1 MLEWVA
7 ILFSRGSSW
16 RRDRIPVSCIGRG
29 MLYHQGT
36 REEYRYPQ
44 RETDTQSTV
53 KVSLHLPHTQNK
65 LEDRDLHQGLSCT
78 LTTLHQ
84 RLWTW
89 FFLSIPVFL
98 FVLTHPTLRP
108 LSSLTQW
115 PNSLLGHGFPFSW
128 CRMWSLNCV
137 ISWSWSTSKM
147 TDSDILLNGHTVCSC
162 LFLVRESHHH
172 HPLTSGAVHTS
183 TLSPAQLTVPSFRSD
198 VGAPQAT
205 SFLQALNS
213 HASAWPS
220 QGRWTDNTHCLS
232 LHQPANAARG
242 KVPSQAHQHR
252 CTPWT
257 TNHTAF
263 LLSAISPCLSDLLI
277 LQASKK
283 AFQTFTVSFNLKYI
297 PSLPHR
303 LWFLFLLHNTQTYQ
317 TTSLWIWGHQVST
330 VTYTCWSF
338 PLLLI

>member
-1 MLEWVA
+1 MLEWVV

-16 RRDRIPVSCIGRG
+16 RRDQIPVSCIGRG
-29 MLYHQGT
+29 MLYHRGT

-53 KVSLHLPHTQNK
+53 KVSLHLPHTPNK
-65 LEDRDLHQGLSCT
+65 LEDRDLRQGLSCT
-78 LTTLHQ
+78 LATLHQ

-172 HPLTSGAVHTS
+172 PPLTSGAVHTS
-183 TLSPAQLTVPSFRSD
+183 ALSPPQLTVPSFRSD

-205 SFLQALNS
+205 FLTGPKLTCLCLAESRQDELTMLTVCPCTSQLMLLEEGSPARHTSIAVHPGPPTTQCSFCQQS
-213 HASAWPS
+213 HHAS
-220 QGRWTDNTHCLS
+220 
-232 LHQPANAARG
+232 
-242 KVPSQAHQHR
+242 
-252 CTPWT
+252 
-257 TNHTAF
+257 
-263 LLSAISPCLSDLLI
+263 LI
-277 LQASKK
+277 
-283 AFQTFTVSFNLKYI
+283 
-297 PSLPHR
+297 
-303 LWFLFLLHNTQTYQ
+303 
-317 TTSLWIWGHQVST
+317 
-330 VTYTCWSF
+330 C
-338 PLLLI
+338 